1 MTSNIALPIAAGV
14 VIYALFGTFNAQA
27 GGRIDA
33 ALSSTIFNG
42 LAALISLGVVL
53 WQRHASETVH
63 VAAQLSG
70 VAYSLL
76 AGVAVG
82 AFSILLIGIYGRGG
96 ELSYVFPA
104 IYGGAIA
111 LTAVIGW
118 LLLGDTVT
126 SMRVLGVGAIVAGI
140 GLLALS

>member
-1 MTSNIALPIAAGV
+1 MTANIALSIAAGI
-14 VIYALFGTFNAQA
+14 VIYTLFGIFNAQA

-33 ALSSTIFNG
+33 ALSSTVFNG

-53 WQRHASETVH
+53 WQRHANESAPAT
-63 VAAQLSG
+63 AQLSG
-70 VAYSLL
+70 VVYSLL

-82 AFSILLIGIYGRGG
+82 VFSILLIGIYGRGG
-96 ELSYVFPA
+96 ELSYVFPT

-118 LLLGDTVT
+118 LLLGDAVNV
-126 SMRVLGVGAIVAGI
+126 MRVVGVGAIVAGI
-140 GLLALS
+140 GLLAAN

>member
-1 MTSNIALPIAAGV
+1 MTSNVALSIGAAV

-53 WQRHASETVH
+53 WQKHAGETTQ
-63 VAAQLSG
+63 VATHLSG
-70 VAYSLL
+70 VVYSLL

-111 LTAVIGW
+111 LTALVGW
-118 LLLGDTVT
+118 LLLGDTV
-126 SMRVLGVGAIVAGI
+126 SLLRLIGVGAIVAGI
-140 GLLALS
+140 GLLAAS

>member
-1 MTSNIALPIAAGV
+1 MTSNVALPIAAAV
-14 VIYALFGTFNAQA
+14 VTYTLFGTFNAQA

-53 WQRHASETVH
+53 WQWHAHEAGQVT
-63 VAAQLSG
+63 AQASG
-70 VAYSLL
+70 VVYSLL

-82 AFSILLIGIYGRGG
+82 GFSILLIGIYGRGG

-118 LLLGDTVT
+118 LLLGDTVDLL
-126 SMRVLGVGAIVAGI
+126 RVVGVGAIVVGI
-140 GLLALS
+140 GLLAAS